1 LSFELNSKFITQN
14 SKFWSFDCGMSND
27 ILTVENLS
35 RNFGGVAAIVRVSFS
50 LREGELLGIIGPNGS
65 GKTTLV
71 NLLTGFV
78 KPDSGKVIYRGR
90 EITGKMPYKIAELG
104 VARTFQM
111 VKPFYQLSAFK
122 NLIIPLYS
130 SRVKRLRGGK
140 YGDRDDVAIDLL
152 EDVGF
157 ERDSSVP
164 YKVASSLPHGYLKRL
179 ELARCL
185 ALRPDLLILDEL
197 FSGMS
202 MSEVAST
209 LPIIERLSSE
219 GLSIIM
225 VEHRLKELFRI
236 AHRVIAL
243 NFGSKIADGPT
254 RQVMENE
261 AVKAAYLG
269 SEDEG

>member
-1 LSFELNSKFITQN
+1 MWDKMRNKIVLK
-14 SKFWSFDCGMSND
+14 
-27 ILTVENLS
+27 VEDLHK
-35 RNFGGVAAIVRVSFS
+35 NFGGVAAIVNVSFS
-50 LREGELLGIIGPNGS
+50 LAEGELLGIIGPNGS

-78 KPDSGKVIYRGR
+78 RPDSGRILYRGTNL
-90 EITGKMPYKIAELG
+90 TGKMPYKIAELG
-104 VARTFQM
+104 IARTFQM

-130 SRVKRLRGGK
+130 SRVKRLRGGR

-157 ERDSSVP
+157 ERDSFVP

-209 LPIIERLSSE
+209 LPIIERLNSE
-219 GLSIIM
+219 GLAIIM

-236 AHRVIAL
+236 AHRVMAL
-243 NFGSKIADGPT
+243 NFGSKIADGSA
-254 RQVMENE
+254 REVMEND
-261 AVKAAYLG
+261 AVKSAYLG
-269 SEDEG
+269 SEEERGEEEDA

>member
-1 LSFELNSKFITQN
+1 MEDGS
-14 SKFWSFDCGMSND
+14 
-27 ILTVENLS
+27 ILEVENVTKW
-35 RNFGGVAAIVRVSFS
+35 FGGVAAIITVSFS
-50 LREGELLGIIGPNGS
+50 LQRGELLGVIGPNGS

-78 KPDSGKVIYRGR
+78 KPDSGKVIYQ
-90 EITGKMPYKIAELG
+90 GKDIAGQQPYKVAALG
-104 VARTFQM
+104 IARTFQM
-111 VKPFYQLSAFK
+111 AKPFYQLSAFK

-130 SRVKRLRGGK
+130 PRVKKLRGGK
-140 YGDRDDVAIDLL
+140 YGNRDDVAIDLL

-157 ERDSSVP
+157 ERDSFVP

-202 MSEVAST
+202 MSEVAGT
-209 LPIIERLSSE
+209 LPIIEKLNTE

-236 AHRVIAL
+236 AHRVMVL
-243 NFGSKIADGPT
+243 NFGAKVVDGSP
-254 RQVMENE
+254 RQVMDSD

-269 SEDEG
+269 DEDEG